1 MAVPK
6 EYQDDVRTILAKRRD
21 NGADH
26 WATPDGRWG
35 KGSPFSTFDCALMLS
50 ELGMKRSEPALKGA
64 ADVFFAARKEDG
76 RFRSAPKGT
85 ISIRF
90 VRE

>member
-35 KGSPFSTFDCALMLS
+35 KGSPFSTFDCALMLA
-50 ELGMKRSEPALKGA
+50 ELGMP
-64 ADVFFAARKEDG
+64 
-76 RFRSAPKGT
+76 
-85 ISIRF
+85 F
-90 VRE
+90 VRKDDTR